1 MPTFS
6 SSGRLDARACACAC
20 VRVLTFLPEGLSS
33 VLGDGALG
41 GGLGGDGGLGGGLGV
56 APRPTMIFALRCSAL
71 TRARNAR
78 LSNSTNFLIW

>member
-56 APRPTMIFALRCSAL
+56 APRATMIFALRCLAFTLARRAFSA
-71 TRARNAR
+71 
-78 LSNSTNFLIW
+78 NSFNFLIW